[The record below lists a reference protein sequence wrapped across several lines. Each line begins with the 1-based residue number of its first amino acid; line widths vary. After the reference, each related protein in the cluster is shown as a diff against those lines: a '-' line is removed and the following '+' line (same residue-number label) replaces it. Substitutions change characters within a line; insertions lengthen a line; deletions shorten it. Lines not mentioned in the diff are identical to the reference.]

1 MKITHINLLQRKRAE
16 RTVSAA
22 LGLLLGVTL
31 IGLVWYGKGVLG
43 EASEAT
49 RQRDDI
55 AQQIKQT
62 QDAIAAISSE
72 QARNAGAIALRMEV
86 ESLQP
91 QADAARRL
99 VDAMAGSRSVTGEDM
114 ARTMSALGTAREAG
128 LWLTGINLTAGGQN
142 LEIIGEARSGVAA
155 MRYAQKINEALKPFS
170 RRLDSLELRSTGNT
184 AAAAGAAAAAPA
196 NGSVT
201 FRLF

>member
-1 MKITHINLLQRKRAE
+1 VKITHINLLQRKRAE

-43 EASEAT
+43 EAFEAT
-49 RQRDDI
+49 RQRDDM

-62 QDAIAAISSE
+62 QDEITAISTE
-72 QARNAGAIALRMEV
+72 QARNAGAIALRAEV

-91 QADAARRL
+91 PAEAARRL
-99 VDAMAGSRSVTGEDM
+99 VDAMAGARSVTGEDM

-128 LWLTGINLTAGGQN
+128 LWLTAVNLTAGGQN
-142 LEIIGEARSGVAA
+142 LEIIGEARSGAA
-155 MRYAQKINEALKPFS
+155 VMRYAQKINEVLKPFS
-170 RRLDSLELRSTGNT
+170 RRLDSLELKPSSN
-184 AAAAGAAAAAPA
+184 APA
-196 NGSVT
+196 GGAPVATPPSGSVT